1 MQYCAIPLS
10 PIIWSVFERRPNTS
24 RSSNSTLPVEQRLFL
39 WVPEKVGK
47 YQIIVRPFTLN
58 PGDYRFEAKVRTQ

>member
-10 PIIWSVFERRPNTS
+10 PVIWSVFHRHA
-24 RSSNSTLPVEQRLFL
+24 SNSALPEEQRLFL

-47 YQIIVRPFTLN
+47 YQIVVGPSTLM
-58 PGDYRFEAKVRTQ
+58 PGDYRFEAKVETQ